1 MSDIRPPEGARAEVR
16 RTEALPSNSPLLQT
30 EGLSVEFPV
39 RRGLLRREVARLRAV
54 HRVSLEVRPGEV
66 LGIVGESGCGKTT
79 LGRAMVGLVETSAG
93 TLRVEGRDVAAL
105 SPDERRQLTR
115 DVQMVFQDPFASLN
129 PRKRIRQI
137 LEVPFAV
144 HASLGLAPGAAR
156 EARIRELVE
165 LVGLAPEHLDRWPH
179 ELSGGQ
185 RQRVGIARALAL
197 NPKVVVL
204 DEPLSALDMSIQ
216 SQVLNLLVD
225 LQERL
230 GLSYVFI
237 SHDLSIVEY
246 LCDTVAV
253 MYLGRVVETAPAAAL
268 FAAPRH
274 PYTQALLAAVPNPV
288 PRRERPGR
296 PLEGDVPGL
305 LHAPTG
311 CSFHTRCPLAESRCR
326 ASVPELRAI
335 DTTGLHLGA
344 CHLL

>member
-1 MSDIRPPEGARAEVR
+1 M
-16 RTEALPSNSPLLQT
+16 NSPLLQT
-30 EGLSVEFPV
+30 EGVSVEFPV
-39 RRGLLRREVARLRAV
+39 HRGILRREVARLRAV
-54 HRVSLEVRPGEV
+54 QGVSVAVGAGEV

-93 TLRVEGRDVAAL
+93 TLRVEGRDVATL
-105 SPDERRQLTR
+105 SPDERRRLTR

-137 LEVPFAV
+137 LEVPFEV
-144 HASLGLAPGAAR
+144 HAMATGAER
-156 EARIRELVE
+156 EARIRELVD
-165 LVGLAPEHLDRWPH
+165 LVGLVPEHLDRWPH

-197 NPKVVVL
+197 QPKVVVL

-253 MYLGRVVETAPAAAL
+253 MYLGRVVETAPARAL
-268 FAAPRH
+268 FAGPRH
-274 PYTQALLAAVPNPV
+274 PYTQALLAAVPDPV
-288 PRRERPGR
+288 PRRERTSR

-305 LHAPTG
+305 LNAPAG
-311 CSFHTRCPLAESRCR
+311 CSFHTRCPLVQPRCR
-326 ASVPELRAI
+326 ASVPELRVI
-335 DTTGLHLGA
+335 DTAGLHRAA

>member
-1 MSDIRPPEGARAEVR
+1 MSV
-16 RTEALPSNSPLLQT
+16 PLLQADA
-30 EGLSVEFPV
+30 LSVEFPV

-54 HRVSLEVRPGEV
+54 NQVSVEVRAGAV

-79 LGRAMVGLVETSAG
+79 LGRAMVGLYPPTSG
-93 TLRVEGRDVAAL
+93 ILRIEGRDFATL
-105 SPDERRQLTR
+105 DEAGRRQMTR

-137 LEVPFAV
+137 LELPFEA
-144 HASLGLAPGAAR
+144 HGLPGGEAR
-156 EARIRELVE
+156 ETRIRELVE

-185 RQRVGIARALAL
+185 RQRIGIARALAL
-197 NPKVVVL
+197 APKVVVL

-216 SQVLNLLVD
+216 SQVLNLLVE
-225 LQERL
+225 LRQRL
-230 GLSYVFI
+230 NLSYVFI

-253 MYLGRVVETAPAAAL
+253 MYLGRVVESAPAAEL
-268 FAAPRH
+268 FASPRH
-274 PYTQALLAAVPNPV
+274 PYTQALLAAVPNPD

-305 LHAPTG
+305 LNAPRG
-311 CSFHTRCPLAESRCR
+311 CTFNTRCPRVEARCR
-326 ASVPELRAI
+326 ENVPELRVI
-335 DTTGLHLGA
+335 DTEGPHLGA

>member
-1 MSDIRPPEGARAEVR
+1 MTA
-16 RTEALPSNSPLLQT
+16 PLLQA
-30 EGLSVEFPV
+30 EGLSIDFPV

-54 HRVSLEVRPGEV
+54 NGVSVEIRPGEV

-79 LGRAMVGLVETSAG
+79 LGRALVGLHEPSAG
-93 TLRVEGRDVAAL
+93 TLRLEGRDVASL
-105 SPDERRQLTR
+105 SPDERRQMTR

-137 LEVPFAV
+137 LETPFEV
-144 HASLGLAPGAAR
+144 HGLPGGAER
-156 EARIRELVE
+156 ETRIRELVD

-197 NPKVVVL
+197 HPKVVVL
-204 DEPLSALDMSIQ
+204 DEPLSALDMAIQ

-230 GLSYVFI
+230 NLGYVFI

-246 LCDTVAV
+246 LSDSVAV
-253 MYLGRVVETAPAAAL
+253 MYLGRVVESAPAAEL
-268 FAAPRH
+268 FASPRH

-288 PRRERPGR
+288 PHRVRASR

-305 LHAPTG
+305 LGAPSG
-311 CSFHTRCPLAESRCR
+311 CAFHPRCPLAEPHCR
-326 ASVPELRAI
+326 ESVPALRPI
-335 DTTGLHLGA
+335 DTTRLHLGA

>member
-1 MSDIRPPEGARAEVR
+1 MRASRPAP
-16 RTEALPSNSPLLQT
+16 PLLQAD
-30 EGLSVEFPV
+30 GLSVEFPV
-39 RRGLLRREVARLRAV
+39 RRGILRREVARLRAV
-54 HRVSLEVRPGEV
+54 HRVSVEIRPGEV

-105 SPDERRQLTR
+105 SAEERRQLTR

-137 LEVPFAV
+137 LEVPFEV
-144 HASLGLAPGAAR
+144 HGLAGGAER
-156 EARIRELVE
+156 ETRIRELVD

-268 FAAPRH
+268 FASPRH
-274 PYTQALLAAVPNPV
+274 PYTQALLAAVPNPD
-288 PRRERPGR
+288 PRRARPGR
-296 PLEGDVPGL
+296 PLEGDVPSL
-305 LHAPTG
+305 LKAPAG
-311 CSFHTRCPLAESRCR
+311 CAFHTRCPIAEPRCR
-326 ASVPELRAI
+326 AAVPELRVI
-335 DTTGLHLGA
+335 DTAGLHRGA

>member
-1 MSDIRPPEGARAEVR
+1 MTA
-16 RTEALPSNSPLLQT
+16 PLLQV
-30 EGLSVEFPV
+30 EDLSVEFPV

-54 HRVSLEVRPGEV
+54 NGVSLAVNAGEV
-66 LGIVGESGCGKTT
+66 LGVVGESGCGKTT
-79 LGRAMVGLVETSAG
+79 LGRAMVGLYAPTGG
-93 TLRVEGRDVAAL
+93 TLRVEGRDVASL
-105 SPDERRQLTR
+105 GEEERRQLTR

-137 LEVPFAV
+137 LEVPFEV
-144 HASLGLAPGAAR
+144 HGMAGGAER
-156 EARIRELVE
+156 EARIRELVS
-165 LVGLAPEHLDRWPH
+165 LVGPLPEHLDRWPH

-197 NPKVVVL
+197 QPKVVVL

-225 LQERL
+225 LQARL

-253 MYLGRVVETAPAAAL
+253 MYLGRVVETAPAKAL

-274 PYTQALLAAVPNPV
+274 PYTQALLAAVPDPV
-288 PRRERPGR
+288 PRRERATR
-296 PLEGDVPGL
+296 QLEGDVPSL
-305 LHAPTG
+305 LNAPAG
-311 CSFHTRCPLAESRCR
+311 CAFHTRCPIAEPRCR

-335 DTTGLHLGA
+335 DIAGLHRAA
-344 CHLL
+344 CHLISIEAIA

>member
-1 MSDIRPPEGARAEVR
+1 MTAPLLRAE
-16 RTEALPSNSPLLQT
+16 A
-30 EGLSVEFPV
+30 LSVEFPV
-39 RRGLLRREVARLRAV
+39 RGGLFKREIARLRAV
-54 HRVSLEVRPGEV
+54 DGVSLEVRAGEV
-66 LGIVGESGCGKTT
+66 LGVVGESGCGKTT
-79 LGRAMVGLVETSAG
+79 LGRAMVGLHPPTSG
-93 TLRVEGRDVAAL
+93 RLLVEGRDVATLGEA
-105 SPDERRQLTR
+105 ERRLLTR

-137 LEVPFAV
+137 LEVPFEV
-144 HASLGLAPGAAR
+144 HGLAAGAER

-185 RQRVGIARALAL
+185 RQRIGIARALAL
-197 NPKVVVL
+197 QPKVMVL

-225 LQERL
+225 LQQRF

-274 PYTQALLAAVPNPV
+274 PYTQALLAAVPDPV
-288 PRRERPGR
+288 PRRERATR
-296 PLEGDVPGL
+296 PLEGDVPSPL
-305 LHAPTG
+305 EAPAG
-311 CSFHTRCPLAESRCR
+311 CAFHPRCPLAQPRCR
-326 ASVPELRAI
+326 ESVPELRVI
-335 DTTGLHLGA
+335 DTAGLQRAA

>member
-1 MSDIRPPEGARAEVR
+1 MTA
-16 RTEALPSNSPLLQT
+16 PLLQAD
-30 EGLSVEFPV
+30 GLSVEFPV
-39 RRGLLRREVARLRAV
+39 RRGVLRREVARLRAV
-54 HRVSLEVRPGEV
+54 QDVSVQVAAGEV

-79 LGRAMVGLVETSAG
+79 LGRAMVGLLEPSAG

-105 SPDERRQLTR
+105 APDERRRLAR

-129 PRKRIRQI
+129 PRQRIRRI
-137 LEVPFAV
+137 LEVPFEI
-144 HASLGLAPGAAR
+144 HGLARGAER
-156 EARIRELVE
+156 ERRIGALVE
-165 LVGLAPEHLDRWPH
+165 LVGLLPEHLDRWPH

-197 NPKVVVL
+197 EPRVVVL

-216 SQVLNLLVD
+216 AQVLNLLVD

-230 GLSYVFI
+230 RLSYVFI
-237 SHDLSIVEY
+237 SHDLSVVEY
-246 LCDTVAV
+246 LCDRVAV

-274 PYTQALLAAVPNPV
+274 PYTQALLAAVPDPV

-305 LHAPTG
+305 LQAPAG
-311 CSFHTRCPLAESRCR
+311 CAFHTRCPLAEPRCR
-326 ASVPELRAI
+326 LGVPELRAI
-335 DTTGLHLGA
+335 DTGGLHRAA

>member
-1 MSDIRPPEGARAEVR
+1 MTA
-16 RTEALPSNSPLLQT
+16 PLLQA
-30 EGLSVEFPV
+30 EGLSVDFPV
-39 RRGLLRREVARLRAV
+39 RRGVLRREVARLRAV
-54 HRVSLEVRPGEV
+54 NQVSVRVNAGEV

-79 LGRAMVGLVETSAG
+79 LGRALVGLYPPSAG
-93 TLRVEGRDVAAL
+93 TLRVEGRDVATLGA
-105 SPDERRQLTR
+105 DERRQMTR

-129 PRKRIRQI
+129 PRKRIRQV
-137 LEVPFAV
+137 LEAPFEIHGMATGV
-144 HASLGLAPGAAR
+144 QR
-156 EARIRELVE
+156 EARIRELVA
-165 LVGLAPEHLDRWPH
+165 LVGLSPEHLDRWPH

-197 NPKVVVL
+197 EPKVVVL

-216 SQVLNLLVD
+216 SQVLNLLVE

-230 GLSYVFI
+230 RLSYVFI

-253 MYLGRVVETAPAAAL
+253 MYLGGVVEAAPAAAL
-268 FAAPRH
+268 FASPRH
-274 PYTQALLAAVPNPV
+274 PYTQALLAAVPNPD

-305 LHAPTG
+305 LDAPTG
-311 CSFHTRCPLAESRCR
+311 CAFSTRCPRVQARCR
-326 ASVPELRAI
+326 ETVPELRVI
-335 DTTGLHLGA
+335 DTAGLHRAA

>member
-1 MSDIRPPEGARAEVR
+1 MTA
-16 RTEALPSNSPLLQT
+16 PLLQV
-30 EGLSVEFPV
+30 EDLAVEFPV

-54 HRVSLEVRPGEV
+54 NGVSLTLNAGEV
-66 LGIVGESGCGKTT
+66 LGVVGESGCGKTT
-79 LGRAMVGLVETSAG
+79 LGRAMVGLYAPSSG
-93 TLRVEGRDVAAL
+93 TLRVEGRDVASL
-105 SPDERRQLTR
+105 GDEERRQLTR

-137 LEVPFAV
+137 LEVPFEVHDMAV
-144 HASLGLAPGAAR
+144 GAER
-156 EARIRELVE
+156 EARIRELVS
-165 LVGLAPEHLDRWPH
+165 LVGLLPEHLDRWPH

-197 NPKVVVL
+197 QPKVVVL

-225 LQERL
+225 LQARL
-230 GLSYVFI
+230 ALSYVFI

-246 LCDTVAV
+246 LCDSVAV

-274 PYTQALLAAVPNPV
+274 PYTQALLAAVPDPV
-288 PRRERPGR
+288 PRRERASR
-296 PLEGDVPGL
+296 QLEGDVPSL
-305 LHAPTG
+305 LNAPAG
-311 CSFHTRCPLAESRCR
+311 CAFHTRCPIAKPRCR
-326 ASVPELRAI
+326 EAVPELRVI
-335 DTTGLHLGA
+335 DTAGLHRAA

>member
-1 MSDIRPPEGARAEVR
+1 M
-16 RTEALPSNSPLLQT
+16 TTPLLQADH
-30 EGLSVEFPV
+30 LSVEFPI
-39 RRGLLRREVARLRAV
+39 RRGVLRREVARLRAV
-54 HRVSLEVRPGEV
+54 NDVSVEIRPGEV

-79 LGRAMVGLVETSAG
+79 LGRALVGLYPPSAG
-93 TLRVEGRDVAAL
+93 TLHVEGRDVTTLGADA
-105 SPDERRQLTR
+105 RRQMTR

-137 LEVPFAV
+137 LEAPFEV
-144 HASLGLAPGAAR
+144 HGLPGGAGR
-156 EARIRELVE
+156 ETRIRELVD

-197 NPKVVVL
+197 QPKVVVL

-230 GLSYVFI
+230 NLSYVFI

-246 LCDTVAV
+246 LCDSVAV
-253 MYLGRVVETAPAAAL
+253 MYLGRIVESAPAAVL
-268 FAAPRH
+268 FASPRH
-274 PYTQALLAAVPNPV
+274 PYTQALLAAVPDPV

-305 LHAPTG
+305 LDAPAG
-311 CSFHTRCPLAESRCR
+311 CPFHTRCPIAEPRCR
-326 ASVPELRAI
+326 ESVPELRVVG
-335 DTTGLHLGA
+335 TERLHLGA

>member
-1 MSDIRPPEGARAEVR
+1 MTTTA
-16 RTEALPSNSPLLQT
+16 PLLQA

-39 RRGLLRREVARLRAV
+39 RRGILRREVARLRAV
-54 HRVSLEVRPGEV
+54 HRVSVQIGPGEV

-105 SPDERRQLTR
+105 SPEERRQLTR

-129 PRKRIRQI
+129 PRKRIRQV
-137 LEVPFAV
+137 LEAPFEV
-144 HASLGLAPGAAR
+144 HGLPGGAAR
-156 EARIRELVE
+156 ETRIRELVD

-253 MYLGRVVETAPAAAL
+253 MYLGRVVESAPASAL
-268 FAAPRH
+268 FASPRH
-274 PYTQALLAAVPNPV
+274 PYTQALLAAVPNPD
-288 PRRERPGR
+288 PRRPRPGR
-296 PLEGDVPGL
+296 PLEGDVPSL
-305 LHAPTG
+305 LKAPAG
-311 CSFHTRCPLAESRCR
+311 CAFHTRCPIAEPRCR
-326 ASVPELRAI
+326 ASVPELRVI
-335 DTTGLHLGA
+335 DTAGLHRAA

>member
-1 MSDIRPPEGARAEVR
+1 M
-16 RTEALPSNSPLLQT
+16 TTPLLQADH
-30 EGLSVEFPV
+30 LSVEFPI
-39 RRGLLRREVARLRAV
+39 RRGVLRREVARLRAV
-54 HRVSLEVRPGEV
+54 NDVSVEIRPGEV

-79 LGRAMVGLVETSAG
+79 LGRALVGLYPASAG
-93 TLRVEGRDVAAL
+93 TLRVEGRDVTTLGA
-105 SPDERRQLTR
+105 DERRQMTR

-137 LEVPFAV
+137 LESPFEV
-144 HASLGLAPGAAR
+144 HGLPGGAGR
-156 EARIRELVE
+156 EARIRELVD

-197 NPKVVVL
+197 QPKVVVL
-204 DEPLSALDMSIQ
+204 DEPLSALDMAIQ

-230 GLSYVFI
+230 NLSYVFI

-253 MYLGRVVETAPAAAL
+253 MYLGRIVESAPAAQL
-268 FAAPRH
+268 FASPRH
-274 PYTQALLAAVPNPV
+274 PYTQALLAAVPDPV
-288 PRRERPGR
+288 PRRERAGR

-305 LHAPTG
+305 LDAPAG
-311 CSFHTRCPLAESRCR
+311 CAFHPRCPWAEARCR
-326 ASVPELRAI
+326 ESVPELRVI
-335 DTTGLHLGA
+335 DSGRLHLGA